1 VVRHRVPC
9 AVAGLGDGVVTKLG
23 PIVLVVQAGP
33 APVRARCQRG
43 RAHAHWNRSCQCAEA
58 GSCRW
63 HSLGGRQWPG
73 RPGRRGRSFFVE
85 AP

>member
-1 VVRHRVPC
+1 MVRHRVPC

-43 RAHAHWNRSCQCAEA
+43 RAHV
-58 GSCRW
+58 
-63 HSLGGRQWPG
+63 SLAVQPQLPVRRGWQLPVALTG
-73 RPGRRGRSFFVE
+73 RPPVARAAR
-85 AP
+85 APRPELLR